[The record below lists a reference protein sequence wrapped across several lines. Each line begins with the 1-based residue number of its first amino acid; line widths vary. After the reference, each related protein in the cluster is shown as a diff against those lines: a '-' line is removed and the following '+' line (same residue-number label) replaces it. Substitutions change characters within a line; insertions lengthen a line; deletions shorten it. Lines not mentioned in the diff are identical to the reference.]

1 MQSNKK
7 KKTPALANWLV
18 SKLIDEKLLEE
29 FFGDL
34 REIYEDRVSTKG
46 SFFAKLMYWVDALHL
61 LIGFASFKLFKSQNN
76 HSMMHKHYLIIAFR
90 NLARTQIYSILNITG
105 LAIGMLV
112 FLMIALYVQFEKSYE
127 DFIPQRESIYR
138 LSLTSYI
145 NNELAFSSAENYP
158 AAGPALKNELPEIE
172 TFARLYNM
180 GYKNNVI
187 ITYEDAE
194 PDPIALKHRRFLY
207 ADSSFLPMMQYPMV
221 SGDSRTALA
230 QPFTAVIS
238 ETYAKG
244 YFGNENPI
252 GKMIRMQD
260 DDSNNELVKITGVF
274 KDLSFNT
281 HLKFDVL
288 FSYETLYGRDSGS
301 DHARERYDHAW
312 WRKDMYTFIKV
323 RAGTDPKTLES
334 KFPSIIEKYNPG
346 LKDRNQH
353 DIFFL
358 QPLKD
363 IHLTSN
369 LSEEAEANG
378 DARIVFF
385 LALIGIFVIVIAWIN
400 YVNLSTAKAL
410 ERAKEVGV
418 RKVMGA
424 FKTQLIRQFLIE
436 ATIVNLLS
444 VILALL
450 AVALVIPYFNSL
462 SGLHLQIED
471 MTQRWFLALL
481 LGLWITGAF
490 LSGSYPAL
498 VLSSFRPITV
508 LKGKLKNSMS
518 GILLRRSLVI
528 LQFMA
533 SIALISS
540 TLIVYRQLD
549 FMMNQD
555 LGVNIDQVLVVER
568 PGILSR
574 DRKAFNSA
582 IDVFKNEVKKDPS
595 VEAVST
601 SVTVPGKQ
609 REWKTVIKK
618 YGAPDDQSVTLRI
631 NTMDYD
637 FMDVFKM
644 KLIAGRTFSE
654 EHTNDPDTA
663 VIISELASRLLGF
676 NKPEDAIG
684 HTLTMTQWEWNPII
698 VGVVNDYHQVSLKKS
713 LDPMIFTCM
722 PYEGEYYSV
731 RIRTNDLSTRVA
743 HVQQAF
749 EKAFPG
755 NPFEYFFL
763 DDFFNRQYEN
773 ERKFGNLFTSFAGL
787 AMVVGCLGLFGLSAY
802 TVTQRTKEIGIR
814 KALGSTDQ
822 GIFVLLSKE
831 YVKLV
836 LVSIVLSVPLVWLPM
851 NSWIESFPY
860 RTSISPLIF
869 VIAGMAVLV
878 ISVFTVSLQTVKAA
892 RTNPVDSL
900 RCE

>member
-1 MQSNKK
+1 MQLDEK
-7 KKTPALANWLV
+7 KKTPALADWLATRF
-18 SKLIDEKLLEE
+18 INEALLEE

-34 REIYEDRVSTKG
+34 EEIYEDRISTKG
-46 SFFAKLMYWVDALHL
+46 RFYAKLMYWVDVLHL
-61 LIGFASFKLFKSQNN
+61 LIGFASFKSFKSQNN
-76 HSMMHKHYLIIAFR
+76 HSMMHKHYLIIAIR
-90 NLARTQIYSILNITG
+90 NLARTKIYSILNIAG
-105 LAIGMLV
+105 LAIAMSV
-112 FLMIALYVQFEKSYE
+112 FLLIALYVQFEKSYE
-127 DFIPQRESIYR
+127 DFIPERENIYR
-138 LSLTSYI
+138 LSLTTYV

-172 TFARLYNM
+172 TFARLYNL
-180 GYKNNVI
+180 GYKNNVV
-187 ITYEDAE
+187 ITFEDGE
-194 PDPIALKHRRFLY
+194 PDPIALKQRRFLY
-207 ADSSFLPMMQYPMV
+207 ADSSFLPMMEYPMV
-221 SGDSRTALA
+221 SGDPRNALA

-238 ETYAKG
+238 ETYAKI
-244 YFGNENPI
+244 YFGSEDPI
-252 GKMIRMQD
+252 GKMLRMQD
-260 DDSNNELVKITGVF
+260 DDANNELVKITGVF
-274 KDLSFNT
+274 KDLPLNT

-288 FSYETLYGRDSGS
+288 FSYETLYGRS
-301 DHARERYDHAW
+301 DRARERYDHAW
-312 WRKDMYTFIKV
+312 WRKDMYTFVKV
-323 RAGTDPKTLES
+323 RPRTDPKTLES
-334 KFPSIIEKYNPG
+334 KFPAIIEKYNPG
-346 LKDRNQH
+346 LKERNQR

-378 DARIVFF
+378 DTRIVFF
-385 LALIGIFVIVIAWIN
+385 LGLIGIFVMVIAWIN

-424 FKTQLIRQFLIE
+424 FKMQLIRQFLIE

-444 VILALL
+444 VVLAVLT
-450 AVALVIPYFNSL
+450 VALVIPYFNSL
-462 SGLHLQIED
+462 SGLQLQIED
-471 MTQRWFLALL
+471 MTQPWFLVLL
-481 LGLWITGAF
+481 PGLWIIGAL

-498 VLSSFRPITV
+498 VLSSFKPITV
-508 LKGKLKNSMS
+508 LKGKLKNSVS
-518 GILLRRSLVI
+518 GILLRRSLVV

-533 SIALISS
+533 SIALIAS
-540 TLIVYRQLD
+540 TLIVHRQLD

-568 PGILSR
+568 PGILPR
-574 DRKAFNSA
+574 DRNAFHSA
-582 IDVFKNEVKKDPS
+582 IDVFRNEVRKDPS

-618 YGAPDDQSVTLRI
+618 YGAPDDQSATLRM

-644 KLIAGRTFSE
+644 KLIAGRIFSAE
-654 EHTNDPDTA
+654 YTNDPDTS
-663 VIISELASRLLGF
+663 VIISESASRLLGF

-684 HTLTMTQWEWNPII
+684 QTVAMAQWEWNAII
-698 VGVVNDYHQVSLKKS
+698 VGVVNDYHQVALKKS
-713 LDPMIFTCM
+713 LDPMIFICM
-722 PYEGEYYSV
+722 PYEGDYYSV
-731 RIRTNDLSTRVA
+731 RVRTNDLSTRVA
-743 HVQQAF
+743 HIQQAF

-773 ERKFGNLFTSFAGL
+773 ERKFGNLFTTFAAL
-787 AMVVGCLGLFGLSAY
+787 AMVVGCLGLFGLSAF

-814 KALGSTDQ
+814 KALGSTDR

-836 LVSIVLSVPLVWLPM
+836 LLSVVLAVPLVWFTM
-851 NSWIESFPY
+851 SSWIESFPY
-860 RTSISPLIF
+860 RITISPLTF
-869 VIAGMAVLV
+869 VIAGAAVLL

-900 RCE
+900 RYE